1 MDKTYMKIYLDNGFA
16 ELHGGGIGVY
26 SNLLYSGLKKRGCD
40 VTLGSYPFLIKLKNR
55 LLRRALYT
63 FYLSFILPFHLKI
76 NKYQVAHLTNSQVP
90 VIKNSMTKYISTI
103 HDINPILFPE
113 TVPSIYSYYFK
124 LILKNA
130 FRCSDC
136 IITVS
141 QSVKK
146 ELHYYFNLPETKV
159 KVCQIGINNGFEK
172 KGLSQSVLG
181 KYSLKTKEY
190 FLFVGRLEKRKNL
203 IVLIKAFEKF
213 KNETKSKNRL
223 VLVGTD
229 GNGVEEIVDAVNAS
243 KYRDD
248 IIRTGYVED
257 KDLKE
262 IYANSIAFVFPS
274 IYEGFGIPLLEAMK
288 FKLPIILSRIPTNLE
303 MLDSRGFFFDSQNV
317 DELKNL
323 LKRFEDEKDQAIDYS
338 DILNNYSLNNMIE
351 LHLDVYKSALQA

>member
-1 MDKTYMKIYLDNGFA
+1 MLEKMRIYIDDGFA
-16 ELHGGGIGVY
+16 SEHGGGIGVY
-26 SNLLYSGLKKRGCD
+26 SDLLYLELKARGAD
-40 VTLGSYPFLIKLKNR
+40 VTRANHRMLAKIKNKSI
-55 LLRRALYT
+55 RRILYSL
-63 FYLSFILPFHLKI
+63 YLNFILPITLRKNH
-76 NKYQVAHLTNSQVP
+76 YDAAHFTNSHIP
-90 VIKNSMTKYISTI
+90 LIRNSVTKYISTV

-141 QSVKK
+141 HSVKK

-213 KNETKSKNRL
+213 KNETKSKKRL